1 MSVADPAQALQIS
14 TDNPLTAFVA
24 FLAEEQVAARTARA
38 YLSHLQRFT
47 GWLRR
52 QYQADLL
59 EATRHDLRE
68 YRAHLAAQQRPASVN
83 AALAALHRFYAWAVS
98 SRRMQADPT
107 AKLKPI
113 ATQPLAPQG
122 FTSVERQRLRREAEH
137 AGPMADAIVT
147 TLLNTGLRVAE
158 LVRLTWEE
166 VTLRDRSGQ
175 AAIRGK
181 GEKARAV
188 PLNAGVREA
197 LRAIQPTPPEG
208 PIFWGKR
215 GPYTD
220 RGVRNLL
227 AELGRRAGVDQ
238 VHPHRFRHDTARR
251 LVEQVDLPTAAA
263 LLGHSRLDTIR
274 IYSQP
279 DQDTL
284 QRAAD
289 LLEQS

>member
-14 TDNPLTAFVA
+14 TDNPMAAFLA
-24 FLAEEQVAARTARA
+24 FLAEEQVTVRTARA
-38 YLSHLQRFT
+38 YLGHLQRFA

-52 QYQADLL
+52 QYQAELL
-59 EATRHDLRE
+59 EATSHDLRE
-68 YRAHLAAQQRPASVN
+68 YRTHLAARQRPASVN

-98 SRRMQADPT
+98 SRRMQVDPT
-107 AKLKPI
+107 TKLKLL

-122 FTSVERQRLRREAEH
+122 FSSVERQWLRREAER
-137 AGPMADAIVT
+137 AGPMTDAIVI

-208 PIFWGKR
+208 PIFRGKR

-227 AELGRRAGVDQ
+227 AELGRRAGVEQ
-238 VHPHRFRHDTARR
+238 VYPHRFRHDTAHR
-251 LVEQVDLPTAAA
+251 LVEQMDPPTTAA

-279 DQDTL
+279 DQDAL
-284 QRAAD
+284 QRVAD

>member
-1 MSVADPAQALQIS
+1 VADPTQALEIS
-14 TDNPLTAFVA
+14 TDNPLVAFVA
-24 FLAEEQVAARTARA
+24 FLAEEQVTTRTAPA
-38 YLSHLQRFT
+38 YLGHLQRFAD
-47 GWLRR
+47 WLHR

-59 EATRHDLRE
+59 DATSHDLRE
-68 YRAHLAAQQRPASVN
+68 YRTHLAARQRPASVN

-166 VTLRDRSGQ
+166 VTLRERSGQ